1 MKSIEYGLFYAVFQN
16 TEAKS
21 CVEEEG
27 EEESNETSEKSEDST
42 EDFADRRPE
51 KRKASAAYGTWT
63 TVEQE

>member
-1 MKSIEYGLFYAVFQN
+1 MVFLCFFFFRIQKQKAVWRRR
-16 TEAKS
+16 
-21 CVEEEG
+21 G
-27 EEESNETSEKSEDST
+27 EEESNETSEKTEDST